1 MGNIQAF
8 CERWNNRPINEK
20 SDTQTFWNELLHDIL
35 DIEAPGEIIDYE
47 KRVELEHVSFIDGY
61 IPSTGIIIEQKSPN
75 VNLDAPAKQSD
86 GSVIPPFGQAKRY
99 YDWLPA
105 SQRGR
110 FIVVCNF
117 REIRIHDMEAPRSAP
132 EIILVSELEREFHKL
147 AFLIDKSASSPKDIR
162 ELEISKKAGE
172 LVGKLYDALLKRY
185 VNPTDKQSQKSLNV
199 FCVRIVF
206 ILYAEDSG
214 LFTKSQFHDYL
225 NSRKNMPRDA
235 LRKLFDVLNQKETE
249 RDPYN
254 EDDLN
259 AFPYVDGG
267 LFEQDNIEIPQ
278 LDGEPLRIILEDMSE
293 GFDWSGI
300 SPTIFGAI
308 FESTLNSET
317 RHSGGM
323 HYTSIEN
330 IQKLINPLFM
340 DELTYEANKLLKSP
354 NPKELRAFQ
363 KKLASLIFF
372 DPACGSG
379 NFLTETFLEL
389 RRLENKIIAEL
400 TKGQVSFAFSQEETP
415 VQISISQFYG
425 IEINDF
431 AVAVAKT
438 ALWIAEAQMLAE
450 TKAIMKVY
458 EDILPLKPYKNNI
471 IEANAMRINWADVL
485 PKTNSQIYIMGNPPF
500 LGYSIQNKTQKGE
513 MTEIFSAKAAGKID
527 YVAGWYYKTAEFIE
541 HTNIKAAFVSTNSIT
556 QGEQVGLIF
565 KPIYEKFDIWIDFAH
580 TTFIWDSEAPEKAQ
594 VHCVVIGFSAGKK
607 EYLRKLIYSDREKLV
622 PSINFYLMPGKI
634 IFVESQN
641 FTFNPET
648 PKMSIGSYAIDGGHL
663 IINTREELEE
673 LLRRAPK
680 AEKFIKRYMMGYD
693 FINDVER
700 WCLWLVDAKPQELIE
715 MPAVMERLD
724 KVKEFRLA
732 SKRSATKEHA
742 KTPYLF
748 SEIRYSTKNYIAIPQ
763 ISSSRR
769 SYIPIGW
776 LDASVIPGL
785 LQIIP
790 DATLY
795 DFGVLTSRVHMG
807 WMRRVCGRLKS
818 DYRYS
823 STVVYNPFIWPSPIP
838 KQRAKIETT
847 AQKILDA
854 RANNP
859 GNSFA
864 ALYNDNVMPLDLR
877 RAHEAN
883 DAAVCEAY
891 GWERDMPEEEI
902 VSILF
907 DMYQALK
914 DERNSRKA

>member
-1 MGNIQAF
+1 MGNIKEF
-8 CERWNNRPINEK
+8 CQRWTNRPINEK
-20 SDTQTFWNELLHDIL
+20 SDTQTFWNELLHDVL
-35 DIEAPGEIIDYE
+35 DVETPGEVIDYE

-75 VNLDAPAKQSD
+75 VNLDASAKQSD
-86 GSVIPPFGQAKRY
+86 GSVIAPFNQAKRY
-99 YDWLPA
+99 YDWLPL

-110 FIVVCNF
+110 FIVVSNF

-132 EIILVSELEREFHKL
+132 EVILVSELEREFHKL
-147 AFLIDKSASSPKDIR
+147 AFLIDINASSPKDIR
-162 ELEISKKAGE
+162 ELEVSVKAGE

-185 VNPTDKQSQKSLNV
+185 VNPKDEKSQKSLNI

-214 LFTKSQFHDYL
+214 LFAKSQFHDYL

-235 LRKLFDVLNQKETE
+235 LRKLFDVLNQKETD

-254 EDDLN
+254 EDELN
-259 AFPYVDGG
+259 AFPYVNGG

-293 GFDWSGI
+293 GFDWSKI
-300 SPTIFGAI
+300 SPTIFGAV

-340 DELTYEANKLLKSP
+340 DELTHEANKLLKSP
-354 NPKELRAFQ
+354 QPKELRAFQ

-425 IEINDF
+425 IEVNDF

-450 TKAIMKVY
+450 TKAIVQVY
-458 EDILPLKPYKNNI
+458 EDPLPLKPYKNNI
-471 IEANAMRINWADVL
+471 IEANALRVDWGEIL
-485 PKTNSQIYIMGNPPF
+485 PKTNAQIYIMGNPPF
-500 LGYSIQNKTQKGE
+500 LGYSTQKKYQKE
-513 MTEIFSAKAAGKID
+513 DMTDIFSAKAAGKID
-527 YVAGWYYKTAEFIE
+527 YVAGWYYKAAEFIE

-594 VHCVVIGFSAGKK
+594 VHCVVIGFSAGRK
-607 EYLRKLIYSDREKLV
+607 EYLRKLIYPDREKLV
-622 PSINFYLMPGKI
+622 PSINFYLVPGKI
-634 IFVESQN
+634 IFVESQT
-641 FTFNPET
+641 FTFNPKA
-648 PKMSIGSYAIDGGHL
+648 PKMLAGNRPADGGALL
-663 IINTREELEE
+663 INSREELEE

-680 AEKFIKRYMMGYD
+680 AEKFIKRFMMGYE

-715 MPAVMERLD
+715 MPAVMERIKLC
-724 KVKEFRLA
+724 KEKRLA
-732 SKRSATKEHA
+732 GAPDRQKLA
-742 KTPYLF
+742 KTPSLFRDTNNPQRYL
-748 SEIRYSTKNYIAIPQ
+748 AIPKT
-763 ISSSRR
+763 SSGLRY
-769 SYIPIGW
+769 YIPIGW
-776 LDASVIPGL
+776 LDGSVIPGDGL
-785 LQIIP
+785 RIIP

-807 WMRRVCGRLKS
+807 WMRRVSGRLKS
-818 DYRYS
+818 DYSYS
-823 STVVYNPFIWPSPIP
+823 NTVVYNPFPWPSPTP
-838 KQRAKIETT
+838 KQRAKIEAC

-864 ALYNDNVMPLDLR
+864 ALYNDNVMPVDLR

-891 GWERDMPEEEI
+891 GWRRDIPEEEL

-914 DERNSRKA
+914 DERNARA